1 MSLLAWVDERIDLS
15 GVRHFIAEKGV
26 PVHAQKI
33 WYYLGGMTLFLFG
46 VQIFTGILLLLY
58 YRPSASEA
66 YESVQFIVTQV
77 QFGWLIRNVHSW
89 SANLLIGLAFAHFF
103 SVFFLKSYRKPR
115 ELTWLSGI
123 LLLFLMLGF
132 GFSGYLLPWN
142 ELSFFATKVGTG
154 IAGAVPLVGH
164 FTLRLLRG
172 GDDVTGATLSRFY
185 GLHVAVLPALTTLL
199 VAVHLLFVQ
208 RQGMSVPLSVE
219 RKLRPGQRL
228 PQMPFFPNYVLRDVL
243 AWYVVIAVLAAL
255 AAFYPWELG
264 NKADPFAVVPPG
276 IRPEW
281 YFLAMFHTLKLLPS
295 HILGFEGE
303 QLGVVGFGIAALFLV
318 LVPFLDRRASRGE
331 PSGAFRA
338 ARARAEHLRHLSR
351 DAERR
356 ANRDA
361 GDALFAARR
370 PSRERVHLRR
380 LPRRQ
385 SVSGGQGARARPG
398 AAVQR
403 ATGRAGD
410 CRDLRP
416 LPQRHGVHAAVR
428 AAPAGRSGDGVRC
441 QRARPATGERRSQR
455 RHLRELPRR
464 ARHPAR

>member
-1 MSLLAWVDERIDLS
+1 VKLGTWLDERLDLS

-26 PVHAQKI
+26 PVHTQKI

-77 QFGWLIRNVHSW
+77 EFGWLIRNVHSW

-132 GFSGYLLPWN
+132 GFSGYLLPWD
-142 ELSFFATKVGTG
+142 ELAFFATKVGTG
-154 IAGAVPLVGH
+154 IAGAVPVVGH
-164 FTLRLLRG
+164 FALRLLRG

-185 GLHVAVLPALTTLL
+185 GLHVAVLPAVTTAL
-199 VAVHLLFVQ
+199 VALHLLFVQ
-208 RQGMSVPLSVE
+208 RQGMSVPPSIE
-219 RKLRPGQRL
+219 RRLKPGERL
-228 PQMPFFPNYVLRDVL
+228 PQMRFFPNYILRDLL
-243 AWYVVIAVLAAL
+243 AWYVVLAVLAAL

-264 NKADPFAVVPPG
+264 TKADPFAVVPPG

-295 HILGFEGE
+295 HVLGVEGE
-303 QLGVVGFGIAALFLV
+303 QLGVVAFGMAAVFLI

-331 PSGAFRA
+331 PSRAFTVLA
-338 ARARAEHLRHLSR
+338 ALGLVYLVTFTIIGHYAK
-351 DAERR
+351 
-356 ANRDA
+356 
-361 GDALFAARR
+361 
-370 PSRERVHLRR
+370 
-380 LPRRQ
+380 
-385 SVSGGQGARARPG
+385 
-398 AAVQR
+398 
-403 ATGRAGD
+403 
-410 CRDLRP
+410 
-416 LPQRHGVHAAVR
+416 
-428 AAPAGRSGDGVRC
+428 
-441 QRARPATGERRSQR
+441 
-455 RHLRELPRR
+455 
-464 ARHPAR
+464 